1 MVVQVFIEIKK
12 LIHAWNYLCSKITEY
27 SWSVKTLTI
36 NSWKFYWL
44 AFFNSRFYVTAS
56 TIDKR
61 EVHGDGCV
69 EF

>member
-1 MVVQVFIEIKK
+1 MKLFVLEDYRVQLKCENNWPLIAESFIGLHFSTVV
-12 LIHAWNYLCSKITEY
+12 
-27 SWSVKTLTI
+27 
-36 NSWKFYWL
+36 FY
-44 AFFNSRFYVTAS
+44 ATAS